1 MCPSPLPSPPLGER
15 VAEGRVRGRGKVP
28 RRTKLAPGFLRSNR
42 GTGGFTSPRRWKR
55 HCAAGGRDEIQL
67 MRFSKRTE
75 QRDQKKER
83 SSRQNRRR
91 DQDRSAP
98 TYLRGTER
106 RAYALAGMCAFADA
120 TAQAD
125 ARPRRRWLGRGG
137 LSG

>member
-1 MCPSPLPSPPLGER
+1 MCPSPLSSPPLGER

-83 SSRQNRRR
+83 SSRQNRPR

-98 TYLRGTER
+98 TYLRGGKSGIPEYQFLEKRSEDER
-106 RAYALAGMCAFADA
+106 DWSLVELLD
-120 TAQAD
+120 
-125 ARPRRRWLGRGG
+125 
-137 LSG
+137 S